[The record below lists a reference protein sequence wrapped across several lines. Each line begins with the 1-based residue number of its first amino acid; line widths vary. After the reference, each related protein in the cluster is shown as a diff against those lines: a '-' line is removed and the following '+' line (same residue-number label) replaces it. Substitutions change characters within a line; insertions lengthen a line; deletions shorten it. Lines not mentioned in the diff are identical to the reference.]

1 MKWEDDTVKYTVNQI
16 GCDSK
21 FIVTEKNIKPFKEET
36 MELNIVNNDCNNLI
50 INTTTDLQD
59 NKVIFDAN
67 AQCCDITNNIIKEET
82 MEEKNGQTEITIE
95 YYFEESSRDRILR
108 IPNNQ
113 EIVIENG
120 RYILR
125 NKKPQY
131 PKTYEECCKILDWNH
146 RDYDRVG
153 YKSNLLCKLQLLILC
168 RDAYW
173 KIAGKQL
180 GLDKPWKPDWEDEYE
195 TYYTISYCGVNI
207 KCYNDTDVYSKLAFP
222 TEEMRDAFYGNFR
235 KLIEQCKELL

>member
-1 MKWEDDTVKYTVNQI
+1 
-16 GCDSK
+16 
-21 FIVTEKNIKPFKEET
+21 
-36 MELNIVNNDCNNLI
+36 
-50 INTTTDLQD
+50 
-59 NKVIFDAN
+59 
-67 AQCCDITNNIIKEET
+67 

-95 YYFEESSRDRILR
+95 YYFEEGSRDRILR

-173 KIAGKQL
+173 EIAEEQMGL
-180 GLDKPWKPDWEDEYE
+180 GKPWEPDWCNGELKWCM
-195 TYYTISYCGVNI
+195 SYSGYCI
-207 KCYNDTDVYSKLAFP
+207 EFDQYKSKHHILAFP
-222 TEEMRDAFYGNFR
+222 NEEMRDAFYENF
-235 KLIEQCKELL
+235 KDLIEQCKELL